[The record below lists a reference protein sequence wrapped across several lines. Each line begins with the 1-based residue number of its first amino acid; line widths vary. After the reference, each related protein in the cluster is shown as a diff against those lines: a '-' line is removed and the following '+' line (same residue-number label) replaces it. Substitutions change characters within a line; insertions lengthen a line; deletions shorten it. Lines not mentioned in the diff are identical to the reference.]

1 MIIPR
6 NRLLLWFAV
15 VVLPF
20 SLLGAVEPAAA
31 GISLAAI
38 AGLLVL
44 ALADAAASRTSL
56 AGISLQLPD
65 VARMSKDREAKLEV
79 RIRNERRRPKNL
91 RLALALPREIES
103 PQEDAWVAL
112 PPDCEW
118 SLLTWPCLPRRRG
131 NYQLEGAHLEAD
143 SPLGFWAARRHVPAQ
158 SEIRVYPDLFT
169 ERRNLAALFLH
180 RGSFGL
186 HAQRQVG
193 KGREFEQLRDYI
205 PGDGFDEIHWKAT
218 AKRGRPVTKVF
229 QIERTQEVYV
239 VIDASRLS
247 ARPVPNSR
255 PRTGDPAA
263 CLGHRPSP
271 LGSNLGDRPSAIGSS
286 LGDRPSAV
294 GYSLGDQLSAIGYST
309 AAGHNNVPRPLTP
322 IHAPSEGDSVAF
334 KAGHGEATRTRTQ
347 DSPVASQPTTTLE
360 RFVTAA
366 LVLGLAAE
374 QQGDLFGL
382 LTFTDQVKTFVRAKN
397 GQAHFNACRDALYT
411 LQPQI
416 VTPDYDEVA
425 TFIRLRLRRRALLVY
440 LTSLDDPV
448 LAESFIRNLDLLRH
462 QHLVI
467 VNMLQPPGVAPVF
480 SNPNLASMDEL
491 YQHLGGHLLWQ
502 NLRELEK
509 VLQRRGVRFSL
520 LQNERLSADLV
531 SQYLGLKQRQAI

>member
-20 SLLGAVEPAAA
+20 ALLGAVEPAAEVV
-31 GISLAAI
+31 SLVAI
-38 AGLLVL
+38 GGLVTL
-44 ALADAAASRTSL
+44 ALVDAAGTRVSL
-56 AGISLQLPD
+56 AGISLELPA

-79 RIRNERRRPKNL
+79 RIRNERRQPKTL

-112 PPDCEW
+112 PLDSEW
-118 SLLTWPCLPRRRG
+118 SRVTWPCLPRRRG
-131 NYQLEGAHLEAD
+131 NYQLESAYLEAD
-143 SPLGFWAARRHVPAQ
+143 SPLGFWGARRRVPAQ
-158 SEIRVYPDLFT
+158 AEIRVYPDLLT
-169 ERRNLAALFLH
+169 ERRNLAVLFLH
-180 RGSFGL
+180 RGGFGL
-186 HAQRQVG
+186 HTQRQVG
-193 KGREFEQLRDYI
+193 KGREFEKLREYS
-205 PGDGFDEIHWKAT
+205 PGDSFDEIHWKAT
-218 AKRGRPVTKVF
+218 AKRGRPITKVF

-247 ARPVPNSR
+247 ARP
-255 PRTGDPAA
+255 
-263 CLGHRPSP
+263 
-271 LGSNLGDRPSAIGSS
+271 
-286 LGDRPSAV
+286 
-294 GYSLGDQLSAIGYST
+294 
-309 AAGHNNVPRPLTP
+309 AAGRQRQ
-322 IHAPSEGDSVAF
+322 VA
-334 KAGHGEATRTRTQ
+334 R
-347 DSPVASQPTTTLE
+347 SPVSAGANAQVAPEAVQSATTLE

-382 LTFTDQVKTFVRAKN
+382 LTFSDQVNTFVRARN
-397 GQAHFNACRDALYT
+397 GHAHFSACRDALYT
-411 LQPQI
+411 LQPQV

-440 LTSLDDPV
+440 LTSLDDPA
-448 LAESFIRNLDLLRH
+448 LAESFVRNMDLLRR
-462 QHLVI
+462 QHLVL
-467 VNMLQPPGVAPVF
+467 VNMLQPPGVTPVF
-480 SNPNLASMDEL
+480 SNPNLASVDEM

-502 NLRELEK
+502 HLRELEK

-531 SQYLGLKQRQAI
+531 SQYLGLKQRQAL